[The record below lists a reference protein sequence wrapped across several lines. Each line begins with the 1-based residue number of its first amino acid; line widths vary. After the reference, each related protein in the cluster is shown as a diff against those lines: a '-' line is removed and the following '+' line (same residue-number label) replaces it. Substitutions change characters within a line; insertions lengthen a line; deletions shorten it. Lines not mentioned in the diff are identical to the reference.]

1 MLQNARSRQMP
12 NRPNDG
18 TRINEDIRISPIR
31 LVKDDGEQLVIETHK
46 ALQMAKEAGMDLVEV
61 SPNAKPPVCRIMD
74 YGKFR
79 FEQMKR
85 AKTTKAKQHIIKVK
99 EIKLHPKTADNDYDY
114 RIVQAK
120 NFLKN
125 GMKVRLVMQ
134 FRGREMAH
142 MDYGRRRMDQAKIDL
157 ADSGELEMD
166 ARVEGNTMA
175 SIYAP
180 KRGLP
185 VAKSAT
191 EPMAAGEA

>member
-1 MLQNARSRQMP
+1 MP

-31 LVKDDGEQLVIETHK
+31 LVKDDGEQLVLETHK

-85 AKTTKAKQHIIKVK
+85 AKATKAKQHIIKVK
-99 EIKLHPKTADNDYDY
+99 EIKLHPKTADNDYEY

-166 ARVEGNTMA
+166 SRVEGNTMA

>member
-31 LVKDDGEQLVIETHK
+31 LVKDDGEQLVLETHK

-85 AKTTKAKQHIIKVK
+85 AKATKAKQHIIKVK
-99 EIKLHPKTADNDYDY
+99 EIKLHPKTADNDYEY

-166 ARVEGNTMA
+166 SRVEGNTMA